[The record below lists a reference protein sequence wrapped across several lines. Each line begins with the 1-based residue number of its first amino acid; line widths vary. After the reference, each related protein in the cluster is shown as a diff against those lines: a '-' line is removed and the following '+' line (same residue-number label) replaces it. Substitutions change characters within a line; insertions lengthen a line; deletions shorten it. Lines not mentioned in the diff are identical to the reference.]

1 MPEKC
6 ALYAKKNPRK
16 NLIQNLA
23 VDPECIIWRIFL
35 FTLHANLPG
44 RRYI

>member
-6 ALYAKKNPRK
+6 ALYAKQNPRK

-23 VDPECIIWRIFL
+23 VDLECIIWRICL

-44 RRYI
+44 RRLI